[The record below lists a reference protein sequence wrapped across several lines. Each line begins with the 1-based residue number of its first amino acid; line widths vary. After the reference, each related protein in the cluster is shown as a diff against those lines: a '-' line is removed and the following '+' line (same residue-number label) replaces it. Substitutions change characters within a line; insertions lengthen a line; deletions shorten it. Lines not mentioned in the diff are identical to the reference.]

1 MYKNTYFCTVSRYH
15 LKGGI
20 TRYVLPLPSL
30 PPFWSYT
37 VYQFPQI
44 VRGHLVRSNWEGSM
58 RLVGEKLAHRACRR
72 TVPLGD
78 RGARRRRT
86 TGAAGRGA
94 HRRERTRKWVRTA
107 GSPRAQRAER
117 SCCVGVEFR
126 SRTSQAGGRGS
137 RRRRRAV
144 RNGGELGGGVRPHT
158 ACR

>member
-1 MYKNTYFCTVSRYH
+1 
-15 LKGGI
+15 
-20 TRYVLPLPSL
+20 
-30 PPFWSYT
+30 
-37 VYQFPQI
+37 
-44 VRGHLVRSNWEGSM
+44 M

-72 TVPLGD
+72 TVPHGD
-78 RGARRRRT
+78 HGARRRRT

-137 RRRRRAV
+137 RRRRQAV
-144 RNGGELGGGVRPHT
+144 RNGGDLPGRELSGGVR
-158 ACR
+158 ADERQVVLV